1 MAPLP
6 KFPDGFLWGA
16 STSSYQIE
24 GAARED
30 GRGTSIWDTFSHL
43 PGRTQGG
50 ATGDVACDHYHRWPE
65 DVALLA
71 DAGLNAYRFSIAW
84 PRIQPTGSGPA
95 EVRGLD
101 FYDRL
106 VDGLVERGVTP
117 MPTLF
122 HWDLPQPLEDA
133 GGWLN
138 RDTAYRFAE
147 YAELVADRIGDRVA
161 SWITLNEPFIHMALG
176 YGLGI
181 HAPGRTLGL
190 DALPVA
196 HHQLLAHGLAAAVLH
211 QRGLI
216 ILIAN
221 NYSPVWT
228 AGDTEADAA
237 SAAFY
242 NALHNELFTDP
253 LLLGRYPDV
262 LAEAARDELGGIV
275 QDEDLKTIAQPL
287 DGLGV
292 NYYNPTRIGHGEP
305 SPENGGMPFTV
316 HPIDGY
322 PVTAF
327 GWPIVPDGLRELLV
341 GLRARYGAALP
352 PVYITENGC
361 STEDTPDADG
371 RVHDA
376 ARIDYLDGHLR
387 AVYQATAQ
395 GVDVR
400 GYFTWSLM
408 DNFEWAEG
416 YGQRFGLVRV
426 DFDTLARIPKD
437 SYHWLRDALAHRG

>member
-30 GRGTSIWDTFSHL
+30 GRGTSIWDTFSHQ

-50 ATGDVACDHYHRWPE
+50 DTGDVACDHYHRWAE

-84 PRIQPTGSGPA
+84 PRIQPAGSGPA

-138 RDTAYRFAE
+138 RETAYRFAE

-190 DALPVA
+190 EALPVA
-196 HHQLLAHGLAAAVLH
+196 HHQLLAH
-211 QRGLI
+211 
-216 ILIAN
+216 
-221 NYSPVWT
+221 
-228 AGDTEADAA
+228 
-237 SAAFY
+237 
-242 NALHNELFTDP
+242 
-253 LLLGRYPDV
+253 
-262 LAEAARDELGGIV
+262 
-275 QDEDLKTIAQPL
+275 
-287 DGLGV
+287 
-292 NYYNPTRIGHGEP
+292 
-305 SPENGGMPFTV
+305 
-316 HPIDGY
+316 
-322 PVTAF
+322 
-327 GWPIVPDGLRELLV
+327 
-341 GLRARYGAALP
+341 
-352 PVYITENGC
+352 
-361 STEDTPDADG
+361 
-371 RVHDA
+371 
-376 ARIDYLDGHLR
+376 
-387 AVYQATAQ
+387 
-395 GVDVR
+395 
-400 GYFTWSLM
+400 
-408 DNFEWAEG
+408 
-416 YGQRFGLVRV
+416 
-426 DFDTLARIPKD
+426 
-437 SYHWLRDALAHRG
+437 